1 MGCSSCTPHPVYV
14 GLGGLGNIEIHHKIN
29 ILYVNASGYN
39 IGGYQY
45 SFFMGLK
52 GLQCL
57 LAFALFEV

>member
-1 MGCSSCTPHPVYV
+1 MYV
-14 GLGGLGNIEIHHKIN
+14 GLGGLGNIEIHHKIY
-29 ILYVNASGYN
+29 ILYVNASGHN

-57 LAFALFEV
+57 LTFALFEV